1 MIFKTLIIMLIM
13 FCLLGVGLYDSGVTQ
28 EEFENITSTINY
40 DTLNSTSILMEG
52 GNNQNNTF
60 IERFVYKYADA
71 FLFISIE
78 GMRSSIKFGYE
89 NPQYNFGLIAT
100 IIIIGLV
107 GLPLILFVLFIVYAI
122 IAIVKFFKERKLKKQ
137 GGIK

>member
-13 FCLLGVGLYDSGVTQ
+13 FFLLGVSLYDSGVTQ
-28 EEFENITSTINY
+28 EEFQNITNTINY
-40 DTLNSTSILMEG
+40 DTLNSTSILREG

-71 FLFISIE
+71 FLFISVE
-78 GMRSSIKFGYE
+78 GMKSSIKFGYE
-89 NPQYNFGLIAT
+89 HPYYNFGLIAT
-100 IIIIGLV
+100 IIMIGLF
-107 GLPLILFVLFIVYAI
+107 GLPLILFILFIVYGS
-122 IAIVKFFKERKLKKQ
+122 IAIVKFFKEKKNK

>member
-1 MIFKTLIIMLIM
+1 MLIM
-13 FCLLGVGLYDSGVTQ
+13 FCILGVALYDSGVTQ
-28 EEFENITSTINY
+28 EEFKNITSKINY
-40 DTLNSTSILMEG
+40 DTLNSTSTLKDEG
-52 GNNQNNTF
+52 DNQNNTF
-60 IERFVYKYADA
+60 IERFIYKYADA

-89 NPQYNFGLIAT
+89 HPYYNFGLIST

-107 GLPLILFVLFIVYAI
+107 GFPLIMIILFITYAI
-122 IAIVKFFKERKLKKQ
+122 FAMVKFFKERKLKKL